1 MEERRKG
8 RMAQQTEF
16 NIIGNLKL
24 RVDDAESDIKKLQS
38 SISKLKIPADF
49 GAKFTKSFSN
59 LEGIFSRFKTQ
70 LDAGFNSKAD
80 VSNIT
85 KITKEMDTELG
96 KLSHLFKEIT
106 GKTIDFKVDSSKIV
120 EAQNRLKE
128 FIEQKN
134 RLAKEALKITVET
147 DGKSANIEN
156 VLQGIQNKA
165 GKTKA
170 GQYAKEAL
178 DAYKT
183 GNITAYIE
191 AVEKLEK
198 AFKRLKDEAKITAD
212 VANGITMGEGV
223 KAIARDAEN
232 AKNKTK
238 ELDKSIEGVKNDIS
252 GLQADQLSRARIEV
266 EKLASDSSK
275 LELGMRQVGLAA
287 KEMANSSYNM
297 SKQLGD
303 LQQSTQ
309 YFFSLRNM
317 INLLKQGIDQAVE
330 SVKNLDKAM
339 TETAV
344 VTNFSVADMW
354 KDLPKYTKL
363 ANELGATTQGAY
375 ETMTLYYQQGLDQQ
389 ATFEIGAETM
399 KMARIAGLDYAQTTD
414 MMTAALRGFNM
425 ELNET
430 SAQRI
435 NDVYSNLAAKT
446 ASNTKEIGEAM
457 ERTASI
463 AHSAGMSFEG
473 TAAFLAQMIET
484 TREAP
489 ENLGTA
495 MKTIVARF
503 QELKKN
509 PLEISEVDGEEV
521 DFNRVDTALKTI
533 GVDLVATNGQFRN
546 LDEVFLDISKKW
558 GSLTQMQQRY
568 IATIAAGSRQQS
580 RFIAMVGSYDRTME
594 LMDYANESA
603 GASQEQFNKTL
614 DSFEAKMNRL
624 QNAWQQF
631 TMGIAN
637 NTFVKGTVDGI
648 TLIIDKVNELI
659 DGLSHGNGVI
669 KSFLSIFTAFT
680 GLKIAGRA
688 MNGLIGGL
696 GGMLDPTTKGGFGK
710 GMQTGAMGMGANRIT
725 VPIVSKLGDILNAIN
740 GIKNKGIK
748 TEKTNTGNYEKS
760 RNDLKALNKGGNV
773 ELSKVRKAFKGLSP
787 EDQARLFQRN
797 RGTMNAIQRSAFKMM
812 DSAFTDNPKMQ
823 MLGKTIQADI
833 FKGMAKG
840 QIKPEVGLRALGN
853 PSSWGAIAGTDAA
866 KGFSANYSQKMEE
879 AASKARQWMGQ
890 NYYKSIEQIQ
900 KEDPETRK
908 KSAEAY
914 KKAYQRRL
922 AEEKGNL
929 GLGYKEDQAP
939 LSKMDKLANATSGV
953 GDAFIGAGQSISS
966 FGMLLSQ
973 LGGPVGAVG
982 SALQSFG
989 GIVTNVGMAIGGIGS
1004 AFSGLQSVAAALG
1017 TTVGAMALPIAAIV
1031 GAFAALGYGF
1041 YRAQKRNEEIKKDAK
1056 DVADAYD
1063 KATKRIE
1070 KNRTTLKNYQGE
1082 WERLS
1087 RGVDSNGMNVS
1098 LEQADY
1104 DKYQEMVQ
1112 KIADVN
1118 PEIIEGFNSQGKA
1131 IITNNQALSETLRL
1145 LDQQEKKARKE
1156 YTSDESFRKV
1166 IAARDINK
1174 GYYKQLRTQKE
1185 ATSGY
1190 WLGGGN
1196 KFGTTTE
1203 KANTPMQSSVQALAK
1218 SLQDADF
1225 NVDVDKVLSR
1235 YDTSLKQIENGEKSA
1250 IRNFVKNQDSINS
1263 ELQVAA
1269 SEAGET
1275 ATDYYTDSLEKSFTS
1290 LSKDTAKFNKAI
1302 QPTIDL
1308 LAAKLTDS
1316 QAYKDIAPE
1325 MRSALMT
1332 GLEDIAAED
1341 KSYKDIISD
1350 AESFATELGAITAED
1365 TEYAKAM
1372 QIAADAQENFAD
1384 TLNVGKYTKDS
1395 EEAITKL
1402 QNLIEQYENS
1412 NESYAQAL
1420 TEHLKN
1426 QVSQIQNF
1434 TEEGSISLTEA
1445 LNEMTYKIQ
1454 AAESALENFQE
1465 TTKTDYSTAAQGM
1478 KSIYDEIFKETEL
1491 EDGTKAKLHTQGKGD
1506 RTFETGAIS
1515 LLGRETVADIYKNN
1529 KDGFKAEDEIEK
1541 RLKKL
1546 EPMLKE
1552 GAEGAQN
1559 FWNTL
1564 MNNKEANKIPG
1575 VLIDAKKGVFN
1586 IDQQA
1591 HPEAFHKLAV
1601 ELGMSDD
1608 LLSSMINKL
1617 RQFGNIDL
1625 GNIKSVRKALS
1636 TDETVVHGQSG
1647 EQKKL
1652 YVSRAHLENAMTEAG
1667 YSLSEQAAE
1676 MKKIQKE
1683 GNVVIIDEPVELS
1696 KSSLKDMGITD
1707 LESAINVL
1715 GETGQYTKEQI
1726 FDVANKKFGATEED
1740 FNESYKDFVDFSQDP
1755 ALPSVQA
1762 IESTVQDIRQ
1772 LLASNLVQNGKF
1784 DSSMSQASNYKQQV
1798 LGGEGADTVAQK
1810 FSLGKNANG
1819 KKLTDEEYSRS
1830 LAELNK
1836 LYKEGT
1842 TWVQQLETGLK
1853 AAQEAGDTE
1862 AAERIQKEIDAFNNK
1877 DNGYLKYLKDY
1888 IEAGK
1893 QKHQEEE
1900 TKAKNEKT
1908 KTKEAGKQEETAR
1921 GGSGGEKEI
1930 KPETVEDIKKSV
1942 TDLYNTASGKK
1953 AIDAYQKNGF
1963 MNTDLANRQV
1973 LNWGKDPT
1981 KNKNFKVAQAW
1992 GYTADK
1998 LKNAH
2003 STFMSVAQGYGEDKN
2018 EIQIA
2023 FSPILQTKHGP
2034 EMLSPEAVNS
2044 YLDEIVG
2051 QATNKNGQI
2060 NVSKLQQLDQQ
2071 GINGISNLIMGA
2083 FSGKDAK
2090 DVSEDLGALEHY
2102 LSVLQENDVS
2112 IEEFLNTLSQQPPEQ
2127 VETPN
2132 TPPSG
2137 RGGST
2142 SDTSSNSNYVRG
2154 TDGNYHLVPEG
2165 PDLTEAP
2172 GQLKESASQLWSS
2185 IKNWIGQSFSE
2196 ESSKEDPALETE
2208 VRKDTSDLIDQSTQV
2223 QEPET
2228 NAFNKPIAEVMSSA
2242 WDKIKEAYLK
2252 ASAESNFEKP
2262 DYSKDIEKEVGKV
2275 GELPADSLISKI
2287 GNFFKKLK
2295 EGSEAEANKNLI
2307 PHQQAP
2313 GMPSNVPPNQQPK
2326 QPQQPQQ
2333 PQQPKTTAAKVT
2345 VDTAEAETK
2354 LEQVKTKATETKA
2367 TIDQGARFSISVPG
2381 LAQLSTV
2388 TKNVKALQSNS
2399 GVKKVGVSTTFNK
2412 DEVDRGVGVINRTTA
2427 KITVDAITGP
2437 AQAKIERLINGNK
2450 GRTIPLTVTLN
2461 QTGSKT
2467 VHINVSKSGN
2477 TVGGWNEGLAKG
2489 KNNKINA
2496 TPVPTFASAAKGKG
2510 RLGPNG
2516 KGGLTLTG
2524 EKGYEIAWIP
2534 SENRSMIL
2542 GASGPQMLDLP
2553 PDAVVWTHEQ
2563 SKKILKQ
2570 KSIPA
2575 GSNVGGSGMRFDDSG
2590 STSSGT
2596 TSAADKAAKQVSND
2610 SNTTKKNIDK
2620 ATQKIESDVENTTKT
2635 VKRVSVYWDN
2645 MARKLEGAQR
2655 IMERSAT
2662 NFEKYIK
2669 EMRATLKKTGQPLSS
2684 GGGGGDKYIDDITH
2698 VLGISKK
2705 MNAQAKKELR
2715 KMDKKRYKKPK
2726 DIKKAYENGSVS
2738 AMEISY
2744 EGYKKNKKGKKEKV
2758 TKTAYVNTAGYIKY
2772 DKNNRT
2778 YVIDQKALNKI
2789 GNKSKRQAVADE
2801 LNKRLDERIKQRN
2814 SAQDGVDK
2822 AKEALDKMSE
2832 ELYNTF
2838 FAWESELTVIWEL
2851 TQQISNVTSKIS
2863 RNKSYGDLL
2872 EAQFDTGYLNIE
2884 QYAEQMVSNFIV
2896 GVKKQTEKIKLDNS
2910 LIKATQK
2917 NITNLINQTEDKKN
2931 LADVRKKL
2939 KADTDATEKIAN
2951 ARKAKNKA
2959 DKKVEKAQRN
2969 LLRVSATGRSP
2980 QEIKK
2985 AQQDFINAK
2994 KQQKIAKANLKKAK
3008 AGKLNDTER
3017 MGYEE
3022 YRDNLKK
3029 RIAAQQD
3036 AWKYLNVTRNSDG
3049 TLNIDFKQ
3057 EKLRED
3063 KNKGIITEEKFK
3075 TIQDYVKELSEESEN
3090 LNKAIDDLNTDL
3102 TEQYTTLKELQDDW
3116 YNYAEELWDISEEE
3130 QKNEIE
3136 QFKKLS
3142 DSIKDSMNRLLE
3154 QIKNK
3159 LDERRRKE
3167 DNANTE
3173 RDISQKMQRL
3183 ALLRADTSGGHAV
3196 EIAQL
3201 EKEIADAQQNYERS
3215 LEDQLIDQLQKQA
3228 DLAAEQR
3235 ERVIELEEALLESTN
3250 NAAQVNTWMA
3260 NPKAYENEIREGWLR
3275 KNYPDYDKMPSPL
3288 QDKVDAEWNKF
3299 FSGLTTNQD
3308 LQEAQIEEIKATKDK
3323 LEAAKALSEKI
3334 KNSVEK
3340 IEQNTTPKETSKKE
3354 EKKTKEEPKK
3364 SAGSAPGSK
3373 SSAGAGA
3380 SGKPSAKDLPK
3391 LKKRT
3396 ELAMSMGVS
3405 GYSFL
3410 KKYANLKDV
3419 TWADILNQF
3428 SSAAEVRAIVGKAK
3442 VSEAF
3447 KKAFKTKF
3455 KKEFAAGG
3463 IADFT
3468 GPAWLDGTP
3477 SKPELVLNAADTK
3490 NFLALKDVLSRAVKA
3505 AGSLDESSSG
3515 DATYEININV
3525 DHISNDYD
3533 VDKIAKRVGKIITTN
3548 SSYRN
3553 VTQVRNLR

>member
-1 MEERRKG
+1 
-8 RMAQQTEF
+8 MAQQTEF

-106 GKTIDFKVDSSKIV
+106 GKTIDFKVNSSEIV
-120 EAQNRLKE
+120 DAQNKLDKFVER
-128 FIEQKN
+128 KN
-134 RLAKEALKITVET
+134 KLAKEALKITVET

-156 VLQGIQNKA
+156 ILQGIQNKA

-178 DAYKT
+178 EAYKT
-183 GNITAYIE
+183 GNMTAYIE

-252 GLQADQLSRARIEV
+252 GLEAAQLSRARIEV

-533 GVDLVATNGQFRN
+533 GVDLVAANGQFRN

-760 RNDLKALNKGGNV
+760 RNDLKVLNKSGKV
-773 ELSKVRKAFKGLSP
+773 ALSDVRGAFKGLSP

-1004 AFSGLQSVAAALG
+1004 AFSGLQSVAVALG

-1087 RGVDSNGMNVS
+1087 HGVDSNGMNVS

-1225 NVDVDKVLSR
+1225 NVDVDRVLSR

-1269 SEAGET
+1269 SESGET

-1350 AESFATELGAITAED
+1350 AESFATELGAITAEG
-1365 TEYAKAM
+1365 TEYAEAM

-1384 TLNVGKYTKDS
+1384 TLNVGKYTKES
-1395 EEAITKL
+1395 EGAITKL

-1465 TTKTDYSTAAQGM
+1465 ATKTDYSTAAQGM

-1491 EDGTKAKLHTQGKGD
+1491 EDGTKAKLHTLGKGD

-1529 KDGFKAEDEIEK
+1529 KDSFKAEDEIEK

-1617 RQFGNIDL
+1617 RQFGDIDL

-1810 FSLGKNANG
+1810 FSLGKNTNG

-1963 MNTDLANRQV
+1963 MNTDLANRQI

-1981 KNKNFKVAQAW
+1981 KNKNFKAAQAW
-1992 GYTADK
+1992 GYTADE

-2003 STFMSVAQGYGEDKN
+2003 STFMSVAQGYGEGKN

-2083 FSGKDAK
+2083 FSGKDAE
-2090 DVSEDLGALEHY
+2090 DVSGDLGALEHY
-2102 LSVLQENDVS
+2102 LSVLQENDVN

-2142 SDTSSNSNYVRG
+2142 SDTPSNSNYVRG
-2154 TDGNYHLVPEG
+2154 ADGNYHLVPEG

-2172 GQLKESASQLWSS
+2172 GQLKESASQLWDEF
-2185 IKNWIGQSFSE
+2185 KTWIGQTFSE
-2196 ESSKEDPALETE
+2196 EAAKKDPELEAQ
-2208 VRKDTSDLIDQSTQV
+2208 VRQGT
-2223 QEPET
+2223 
-2228 NAFNKPIAEVMSSA
+2228 
-2242 WDKIKEAYLK
+2242 
-2252 ASAESNFEKP
+2252 
-2262 DYSKDIEKEVGKV
+2262 KDIEKEVGKV

-2287 GNFFKKLK
+2287 GNFLKKIK

-2461 QTGSKT
+2461 QVGSKT
-2467 VHINVSKSGN
+2467 IHINVSKSGN

-2542 GASGPQMLDLP
+2542 GTSGPQMLNLP

-2620 ATQKIESDVENTTKT
+2620 ATKKITEDVENATKT

-2715 KMDKKRYKKPK
+2715 LMDKRRHK
-2726 DIKKAYENGSVS
+2726 DIKGAYGKGSVS

-2814 SAQDGVDK
+2814 SAQDGMDK

-2851 TQQISNVTSKIS
+2851 TQKIS
-2863 RNKSYGDLL
+2863 AITSQINRNKSYGDLL
-2872 EAQFDTGYLNIE
+2872 EAQFDTGYLNIA
-2884 QYAEQMVSNFIV
+2884 QYAEQMVSNFAT
-2896 GVKKQTEKIKLDNS
+2896 GVRKQSEKITLDGS
-2910 LIKATQK
+2910 LVKETQQK
-2917 NITNLINQTEDKKN
+2917 ITDLINQTGDKKN

-2939 KADTDATEKIAN
+2939 KADTDAQDKIA
-2951 ARKAKNKA
+2951 KAQKDKNKA
-2959 DKKVEKAQRN
+2959 DARLRKAQHNYGAAIN
-2969 LLRVSATGRSP
+2969 LKNIK
-2980 QEIKK
+2980 EIKK
-2985 AQQDFINAK
+2985 AQQDYIKAVKEQRAAN
-2994 KQQKIAKANLKKAK
+2994 ANLKKAK
-3008 AGKLNDTER
+3008 ADAGSAKLGDTER
-3017 MGYEE
+3017 MGYEK
-3022 YRDNLKK
+3022 YRDNLKNE
-3029 RIAAQQD
+3029 IAAKQE
-3036 AWKYLNVTRNSDG
+3036 AWKYLNVTRNADG

-3057 EKLRED
+3057 EELEEAKKKGNISED
-3063 KNKGIITEEKFK
+3063 KFK
-3075 TIQDYVKELSEESEN
+3075 IIQDYAKELEEESEN
-3090 LNKAIDDLNTDL
+3090 LNKAIDDLNTGL
-3102 TEQYTTLKELQDDW
+3102 TEQYTALRDLKEDW
-3116 YNYAEELWDISEEE
+3116 YDYADQLWEISEEE

-3136 QFKKLS
+3136 NFKKLS
-3142 DSIKDSMNRLLE
+3142 DSIKDSMQKLLDG
-3154 QIKNK
+3154 IKNK

-3201 EKEIADAQQNYERS
+3201 EKEIADAQQGYERT
-3215 LEDQLIDQLQKQA
+3215 LEDQLLDKLQKQA
-3228 DLAAEQR
+3228 ELAAEQR
-3235 ERVIELEEALLESTN
+3235 ERVIELEEAILESSN
-3250 NAAQVNTWMA
+3250 NAAQVNAWMA
-3260 NPKAYENEIREGWLR
+3260 NPKAYENEIREGWLK
-3275 KNYPDYDKMPSPL
+3275 KNYPDYDKMPTFL
-3288 QDKVDAEWNKF
+3288 QAEADEKWDKFWVGLTSNQEQQKALEEAIKANTVELEEARKLQESLNEKAKKVDGGA
-3299 FSGLTTNQD
+3299 
-3308 LQEAQIEEIKATKDK
+3308 
-3323 LEAAKALSEKI
+3323 SEYVSAPKPKI
-3334 KNSVEK
+3334 KE
-3340 IEQNTTPKETSKKE
+3340 E
-3354 EKKTKEEPKK
+3354 EKKVSSSKK
-3364 SAGSAPGSK
+3364 AVMLPNILAKAEKAVSE
-3373 SSAGAGA
+3373 
-3380 SGKPSAKDLPK
+3380 GK
-3391 LKKRT
+3391 
-3396 ELAMSMGVS
+3396 S
-3405 GYSFL
+3405 GYDVL
-3410 KKYANLKDV
+3410 KKYASMKGV
-3419 TWADILNQF
+3419 TWVDVFEKLGSEQ
-3428 SSAAEVRAIVGKAK
+3428 SVRTIVGKKAK
-3442 VSEAF
+3442 VS
-3447 KKAFKTKF
+3447 KAFKDAFRKKF
-3455 KKEFAAGG
+3455 KKEFATGG
-3463 IADFT
+3463 VADFT

>member
-1 MEERRKG
+1 
-8 RMAQQTEF
+8 MAQQTEF

-70 LDAGFNSKAD
+70 LEAGFNSKAD

-120 EAQNRLKE
+120 EAQDRLKKLV
-128 FIEQKN
+128 EQKN
-134 RLAKEALKITVET
+134 NLAKEALKITVET
-147 DGKSANIEN
+147 GGKSAKIED

-191 AVEKLEK
+191 AVGKLEK

-238 ELDKSIEGVKNDIS
+238 ELDKSIEGVKNNIS
-252 GLQADQLSRARIEV
+252 GLEAAQLSRARIEV

-509 PLEISEVDGEEV
+509 PLEIAEVDGEEV
-521 DFNRVDTALKTI
+521 DFNKIDSALKTI

-558 GSLTQMQQRY
+558 GDLTQMQQRY
-568 IATIAAGSRQQS
+568 IATVSAGSRQQS
-580 RFIAMVGSYDRTME
+580 RFIAMVGNYDRTME

-648 TLIIDKVNELI
+648 TLIIDTVNKLI

-760 RNDLKALNKGGNV
+760 RNDLKALNKSGKV
-773 ELSKVRKAFKGLSP
+773 ALSDVRGAFKGLSP

-797 RGTMNAIQRSAFKMM
+797 RGTMNAIQRSAFGMIEQAYKD
-812 DSAFTDNPKMQ
+812 DSKMQ
-823 MLGKTIQADI
+823 LLGKTIQSDI
-833 FKGMAKG
+833 FKGMAKNS
-840 QIKPEVGLRALGN
+840 IKPEVGLKALGN
-853 PSSWGAIAGTDAA
+853 PGAWGAVAGTDAA
-866 KGFSANYSQKMEE
+866 RQFSAQYNEE
-879 AASKARQWMGQ
+879 IGKARTRAADKTLQSKLGFVPQ
-890 NYYKSIEQIQ
+890 DKTARKNFLKEYYSDFKNNFEI
-900 KEDPETRK
+900 
-908 KSAEAY
+908 
-914 KKAYQRRL
+914 
-922 AEEKGNL
+922 EKG
-929 GLGYKEDQAP
+929 GLGKGIEEVPIGRLDGF
-939 LSKMDKLANATSGV
+939 ANAAGAV

-966 FGMLLSQ
+966 FGMILTQ
-973 LGGPVGAVG
+973 IGGPIGTVG
-982 SALQSFG
+982 SALQSLG
-989 GIVTNVGMAIGGIGS
+989 GVVTSTGMAIGGIGS
-1004 AFSGLQSVAAALG
+1004 ALSGLNVGAKALG
-1017 TTVGAMALPIAAIV
+1017 TTLGAVLPPLIAIVSIAATV
-1031 GAFAALGYGF
+1031 GVVAAVI
-1041 YRAQKRNEEIKKDAK
+1041 KKHNDDIKKDAK

-1082 WERLS
+1082 WERFS

-1145 LDQQEKKARKE
+1145 LDQQEKKVRKE

-1174 GYYKQLRTQKE
+1174 SYRNATQVTGLQEYHTAFGSYYT
-1185 ATSGY
+1185 T
-1190 WLGGGN
+1190 
-1196 KFGTTTE
+1196 GTT

-1350 AESFATELGAITAED
+1350 AESFATELGAITGEG

-1395 EEAITKL
+1395 ERAITKL
-1402 QNLIEQYENS
+1402 QNLIKQYENS

-1992 GYTADK
+1992 GYTADE

-2003 STFMSVAQGYGEDKN
+2003 STFMSWAQGYGEDKN

-2034 EMLSPEAVNS
+2034 EMLSPEAVDS

-2083 FSGKDAK
+2083 FSGKDAE
-2090 DVSEDLGALEHY
+2090 DVSGDLGALEHY
-2102 LSVLQENDVS
+2102 LSVLQENDVN

-2154 TDGNYHLVPEG
+2154 ADGNYHLVPEG

-2172 GQLKESASQLWSS
+2172 GQLKESASQLWDEF
-2185 IKNWIGQSFSE
+2185 KTWIGQTFSE
-2196 ESSKEDPALETE
+2196 EAAKKDPELEAQ
-2208 VRKDTSDLIDQSTQV
+2208 VRQGT
-2223 QEPET
+2223 
-2228 NAFNKPIAEVMSSA
+2228 
-2242 WDKIKEAYLK
+2242 
-2252 ASAESNFEKP
+2252 
-2262 DYSKDIEKEVGKV
+2262 KDIEKEVGKV

-2489 KNNKINA
+2489 KNNKINT

-3334 KNSVEK
+3334 KSSVEK

-3410 KKYANLKDV
+3410 KKYANLKDI

-3455 KKEFAAGG
+3455 KKEFATGG

-3505 AGSLDESSSG
+3505 AGSLDESSGG